1 MKIIRTFHPIG
12 QGAFYSESFHYN
24 KKKINI
30 IYDCGSLTS
39 IDKIKNEIELSFP
52 ENTVIDAVFISH
64 FDTDHV
70 NAIPFLINRCNVK
83 NIFFPLISEEDKILL
98 KIKAILEETV
108 NVFAINFLEKPKHT
122 IVNLINLKDNN
133 IPRLIAVQAI
143 NDETQENNEQY
154 DHVIPSGMDVSDIIS
169 SDLKN
174 LKWEFIPHNF
184 KQKERIKEFR
194 ELKQYKDLLKEV
206 PDYSLENL
214 SSYLQNRKDS
224 KDKILEIREAYKKI
238 SGNLNSNSM
247 TLFSGAIS
255 ENLPNHSVVNSRITS
270 TNIRA
275 NNNVCSSPFED
286 FRLKNH
292 RLKNRR
298 LKNLHLKNLYKSKLN
313 YYHSQFY
320 YFSFKRNSGCLYTG
334 DYDASKEDHFWSL
347 KEKYNKY
354 WEYIQYF
361 QVPHHGSK
369 NNFNEKFVDFNKI
382 YIVSAGSKNQYKHPH
397 NEVLREIL
405 IKNAHLFIVT
415 EVSKSV
421 VSCLIEF

>member
-39 IDKIKNEIELSFP
+39 IDEIKNEIELSFP

-108 NVFAINFLEKPKHT
+108 NVFAINFIENPKHT

-154 DHVIPSGMDVSDIIS
+154 DHVIPSGIDVSDIIS

-214 SSYLQNRKDS
+214 SSYLQNSKDS
-224 KDKILEIREAYKKI
+224 KDKISELREAYKNI

-255 ENLPNHSVVNSRITS
+255 ENLPNHSVVNSRITL

-286 FRLKNH
+286 FRLKN
-292 RLKNRR
+292 RR
-298 LKNLHLKNLYKSKLN
+298 LENLHLKNLYKSKLN
-313 YYHSQFY
+313 DYHSQFY

-334 DYDASKEDHFWSL
+334 DYDASKEEHFCSL

-397 NEVLREIL
+397 NEVIREIL

>member
-39 IDKIKNEIELSFP
+39 IDEIKNEIELSFP

-108 NVFAINFLEKPKHT
+108 NVFAINFIENPKHT

-154 DHVIPSGMDVSDIIS
+154 DHVIPSGIDVSDIIS

-214 SSYLQNRKDS
+214 SSYLQNSKDS
-224 KDKILEIREAYKKI
+224 KDKISELREAYKNI
-238 SGNLNSNSM
+238 SGNLN
-247 TLFSGAIS
+247 
-255 ENLPNHSVVNSRITS
+255 
-270 TNIRA
+270 
-275 NNNVCSSPFED
+275 
-286 FRLKNH
+286 
-292 RLKNRR
+292 
-298 LKNLHLKNLYKSKLN
+298 
-313 YYHSQFY
+313 
-320 YFSFKRNSGCLYTG
+320 
-334 DYDASKEDHFWSL
+334 
-347 KEKYNKY
+347 
-354 WEYIQYF
+354 
-361 QVPHHGSK
+361 
-369 NNFNEKFVDFNKI
+369 
-382 YIVSAGSKNQYKHPH
+382 
-397 NEVLREIL
+397 
-405 IKNAHLFIVT
+405 
-415 EVSKSV
+415 
-421 VSCLIEF
+421 

>member
-1 MKIIRTFHPIG
+1 MRIIRTFHPIG

-108 NVFAINFLEKPKHT
+108 NVFAINFLENPKHT

-143 NDETQENNEQY
+143 NDETQENNERY

-214 SSYLQNRKDS
+214 SSYLQNSKDS
-224 KDKILEIREAYKKI
+224 KDKILELREAYKNI

-286 FRLKNH
+286 FRLKNC
-292 RLKNRR
+292 R

-313 YYHSQFY
+313 DYHSQFY

-334 DYDASKEDHFWSL
+334 DYDASKEEHFCSL

-369 NNFNEKFVDFNKI
+369 NNFNKKFVDFNKI